1 MPEKNVKTDRRTR
14 YTRQT
19 IKETLLKLLE
29 KRAYPKI
36 TVTEICRLAEINRG
50 TFYLHDYDINDVPD
64 DILMEMM
71 NDTTD
76 VIDHVLCP
84 KGMKSGC
91 TDPFCDQI
99 HSGEHYRALFPD
111 DSISPRIVEK
121 VADIYK
127 ENYVTRLM
135 SHSLLTFQEAEAL
148 FYFQING
155 CLTINK
161 LTLRSHCDDRKKI
174 QKVTDSFIKA
184 GLENFLIHDQR
195 DE

>member
-29 KRAYPKI
+29 KKAYPKI

-50 TFYLHDYDINDVPD
+50 TFYLHYYDINDVLD

-91 TDPFCDQI
+91 TYPFCDKI

-127 ENYVTRLM
+127 ENYATWLM

-161 LTLRSHCDDRKKI
+161 LTLRSHCDDWKKI
-174 QKVTDSFIKA
+174 QKVTDAFIKA
-184 GLENFLIHDQR
+184 GPENFLIHDQR